1 MKEHFFGYF
10 KPSHD
15 DFKKLWDES
24 IFAFD
29 ANILLNLYRY
39 SEATRNELLKVIE
52 MLNDRVWLPYQAT
65 EEYLRNRISTTGG
78 QAKEYDEVRSIL
90 NSLLTN
96 LGNNKRHPF
105 ISEDLFKELESI
117 FEKVEEEFK
126 NNQKTLNER
135 IYSDEIQNK
144 LAELFENKI
153 GKSFT
158 QKELEE
164 IYKEGKQRFEDQI
177 PPGFRDGNKDK
188 SSNLYRKFGDLIIW
202 NELISKSKSE
212 NKSIIFVTD
221 DKKDDWWLEYSGK
234 TIGPLPSL
242 LHEFNEKT
250 SQSFYMYTAEQFMK
264 AATEF
269 SNEKIEEEVITE
281 LKEFRQYSEQ
291 LGGLFEI
298 DNDDFAIKVNQNRK
312 LIGKVGILA
321 KRRRLGRTTSEE
333 EVLNWLLEYSKLI
346 GKNRVI
352 ILNNFLADYI
362 ANNGIDID
370 YAIEII
376 HFLNNKGIIELYID
390 NQGDF
395 PVQAIKLK

>member
-90 NSLLTN
+90 NNLLTN

-105 ISEDLFKELESI
+105 ISEVLFKELESI

-164 IYKEGKQRFEDQI
+164 IYKEGKQRYENQI
-177 PPGFRDGNKDK
+177 PPGFKDGNKDK

-202 NELISKSKSE
+202 NELIYKSKSE
-212 NKSIIFVTD
+212 NKNIIFVTD

-250 SQSFYMYTAEQFMK
+250 SRSFYMYTAEQFMK

-298 DNDDFAIKVNQNRK
+298 DNDDFAIKVNQNIK
-312 LIGKVGILA
+312 LIGKVRNLA